1 MRRSL
6 PWSVGDEQHVASVM
20 RRWRKSLVHLECPRL
35 CFLRALPAGMLGSSV
50 ATCARDTCKEDGET
64 IAASACEACQT
75 IGTPG
80 RARRACA
87 VILWMNER
95 TLRQIGQEN
104 VNPPL
109 AGRQGVAVLTS
120 GRGSGGGSG
129 GPASSVKKG
138 TAPPTQ
144 RVTCDRRA
152 RGPVEERAGVA
163 SRLCGDPPL
172 GHDVR
177 VNTRNRVHTT
187 PSSACHAVCAPSFS
201 SWNFFQ
207 YGRLTAVRNS
217 TCQALTQSCGR
228 DRAMTASA
236 SAVTLRG
243 APQCHGEN
251 VASTVRPRSTSESGI
266 MLISSVT
273 SSCTARIP
281 RRSASIAE
289 RESVAAGT
297 RAGDRDAAARRGT
310 ENRLWPCS
318 VAGQSARQK
327 HARLPAAA
335 R

>member
-1 MRRSL
+1 
-6 PWSVGDEQHVASVM
+6 WSVGMKRRVASVM

-64 IAASACEACQT
+64 IAASACEASQT

-80 RARRACA
+80 RALRACA
-87 VILWMNER
+87 VTLWTDER
-95 TLRQIGQEN
+95 TLPQIGQEN

-109 AGRQGVAVLTS
+109 AGRQEVAEFLS
-120 GRGSGGGSG
+120 GRGSGGGRG

-144 RVTCDRRA
+144 RVACGPQGARR
-152 RGPVEERAGVA
+152 PVEERAGVA

-187 PSSACHAVCAPSFS
+187 TTGACHAVCAPSFF

-207 YGRLTAVRNS
+207 YGRLTAVRRP

-228 DRAMTASA
+228 
-236 SAVTLRG
+236 G
-243 APQCHGEN
+243 IAP
-251 VASTVRPRSTSESGI
+251 
-266 MLISSVT
+266 
-273 SSCTARIP
+273 
-281 RRSASIAE
+281 
-289 RESVAAGT
+289 
-297 RAGDRDAAARRGT
+297 
-310 ENRLWPCS
+310 
-318 VAGQSARQK
+318 
-327 HARLPAAA
+327 
-335 R
+335 